1 MMSTYYFLYTEA
13 VVDGKRICLDGY
25 VRDIER
31 NKLRLSMTYEN
42 GSRSYFGDAADE
54 FRGYGYELK
63 MADLSDELKEEFP
76 SLLNDDN
83 YTTIIG
89 VDWSLFKSA
98 TPDDDEY
105 QLHGWVYKDDLH
117 TFMHDEYVNYIEFVE
132 PEELRNMSPEEKKL
146 LEYYEY
152 DDSMSWEKY
161 FKIIRSAVDETISR
175 WTSVNYLKDLKDIRI
190 VMFIE

>member
-13 VVDGKRICLDGY
+13 VVDGKRICLDGHIK
-25 VRDIER
+25 DLER

-42 GSRSYFGDAADE
+42 GSRSYFGEAADE
-54 FRGYGYELK
+54 FRRYGYVLK
-63 MADLSDELKEEFP
+63 MTDLSDELKEEFP
-76 SLLNDDN
+76 SLLMEDN

-89 VDWSLFKSA
+89 VDWSLFKSV
-98 TPDDDEY
+98 TPADDEY
-105 QLHGWVYKDDLH
+105 QLHGWVRKDDLH
-117 TFMHDEYVNYIEFVE
+117 MFKHDEDMEYIEFVE

-146 LEYYEY
+146 IEYYEY

-161 FKIIRSAVDETISR
+161 FKIIRSAVGETISR
-175 WTSVNYLKDLKDIRI
+175 WSSVNYLKDLKDIRI